1 MKCPPLTCCCCCC
14 CCFYL
19 LSMSELSLNIH
30 TLHGFEFFASH
41 FIQRRNSATEVF
53 MELNVVG
60 GEMIDPISSRPFPF
74 CSFHL
79 NLDRQRR
86 VHCATRQQKLQFR
99 ISLPARFRKTCQ
111 SLQQKIYASN
121 SAPSN
126 KMQIKLRPEGHN
138 SDQFIFIIR
147 GIGFALFCPIL

>member
-1 MKCPPLTCCCCCC
+1 MGGISILQSPP
-14 CCFYL
+14 
-19 LSMSELSLNIH
+19 
-30 TLHGFEFFASH
+30 
-41 FIQRRNSATEVF
+41 Q
-53 MELNVVG
+53 
-60 GEMIDPISSRPFPF
+60 SRSPEACAL
-74 CSFHL
+74 CSQAVETVQL
-79 NLDRQRR
+79 CNQAAET

-147 GIGFALFCPIL
+147 GIG

>member
-1 MKCPPLTCCCCCC
+1 MESWGKNSSEFENSISGWMGSWQLGTGTVTGTGTASQARSKQAPLAAGTANSCLDKRQEAGAMKCPPLTCC

-30 TLHGFEFFASH
+30 TLHGLEFLASH
-41 FIQRRNSATEVF
+41 FIQRRNAAKEGS
-53 MELNVVG
+53 MERNVVV

-86 VHCATRQQKLQFR
+86 LHCATRQ
-99 ISLPARFRKTCQ
+99 
-111 SLQQKIYASN
+111 
-121 SAPSN
+121 
-126 KMQIKLRPEGHN
+126 
-138 SDQFIFIIR
+138 
-147 GIGFALFCPIL
+147 